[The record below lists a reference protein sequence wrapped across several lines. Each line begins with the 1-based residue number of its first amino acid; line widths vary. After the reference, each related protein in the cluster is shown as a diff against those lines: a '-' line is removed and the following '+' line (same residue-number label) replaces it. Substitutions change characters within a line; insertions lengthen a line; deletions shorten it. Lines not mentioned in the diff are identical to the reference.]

1 MYKETEESII
11 IFEVSM
17 LSSYE
22 IQTNDF
28 TYSEVILKIKKGDML
43 YWRRNHCIEKIY
55 FWMHCDIQ

>member
-22 IQTNDF
+22 IRTNDF

-43 YWRRNHCIEKIY
+43 C
-55 FWMHCDIQ
+55 